1 MAKDIYMRNG
11 DDYLDVQER
20 ASGVS
25 FTPTSYLAS
34 DNCQDVFY
42 EIQDAIDCN
51 GKLFEKNILDSSI
64 TGDILKIIRYMDFL
78 FVFKHESVE
87 SVTYINVSVYDI
99 NGRILINP
107 YRLMAYPAFLY
118 DVCINRD
125 EICILFKDLT
135 DDQAYSRAYFI
146 KTYVDL
152 ATNMPQIT
160 ISKESTWYK
169 ILAPNSVNLLKY
181 LGSNIFTYVRGR
193 DSAHLYIQSAGYKYG
208 TKIEISDPNGIL
220 TNSINMYCVCGN
232 IFIVVYGSNY
242 ILATVQNGAIT
253 AKGTPQSYTSN
264 FIGHGLSPIDGY
276 YYYNDGNTLYK
287 TTIDPFNPS
296 VVTNILDIKHV
307 DFVNNMNMWSFDTYV
322 YCRKGTR
329 TIATKRQDT
338 LGDIDKFQYGY
349 IDNQYPDGRF
359 MCIGGTATGT
369 SIYETNPYIKGYGVS

>member
-1 MAKDIYMRNG
+1 MAKDIYIRNG

-78 FVFKHESVE
+78 FVFKHESAE

-99 NGRILINP
+99 NGKILIKP
-107 YRLMAYPAFLY
+107 YRLETYPAFLY
-118 DVCINRD
+118 DVCIKRD
-125 EICILFKDLT
+125 EVCMLFKDLR
-135 DDQAYSRAYFI
+135 DGQAYSQAYFI

-152 ATNMPQIT
+152 ATNTPQIT
-160 ISKESTWYK
+160 ISKEYTSYE

-181 LGSNIFTYVRGR
+181 LGSNIFTYVRGK
-193 DSAHLYIQSAGYKYG
+193 DSTHLYIQSAGYRYG
-208 TKIEISDPNGIL
+208 TKTEISDPNGVL

-232 IFIVVYGSNY
+232 IFIVVYGNNY

-307 DFVNNMNMWSFDTYV
+307 NFVNNMYMWSFNKYI
-322 YCRKGTR
+322 YCRKDTR
-329 TIATKRQDT
+329 TLTTKLRDN
-338 LGDIDKFQYGY
+338 LGDVNKYQYGY
-349 IDNQYPDGRF
+349 IENQYPDGRF
-359 MCIGGTATGT
+359 MCIGGRTTGT
-369 SIYETNPYIKGYGVS
+369 YIYETSPYIKGYGVQ

>member
-1 MAKDIYMRNG
+1 MAKNIYIRNG
-11 DDYLDVQER
+11 DDYLNVQER

-64 TGDILKIIRYMDFL
+64 IGDILKIIRYMDFL
-78 FVFKHESVE
+78 FVFKHESVD

-107 YRLMAYPAFLY
+107 YRLMTYPAFLY
-118 DVCINRD
+118 DVGINRD
-125 EICILFKDLT
+125 ELCILFKDLT
-135 DDQAYSRAYFI
+135 NDQAYSRAYFI
-146 KTYVDL
+146 KTYADL

-193 DSAHLYIQSAGYKYG
+193 DSAHLYTQSAGYRYG
-208 TKIEISDPNGIL
+208 TKIEISDPNGVL

-264 FIGHGLSPIDGY
+264 FIGHGLSPMDGY

-322 YCRKGTR
+322 YCRKDTR
-329 TIATKRQDT
+329 TLTTKLRDS
-338 LGDIDKFQYGY
+338 LSDVNKYQYGY
-349 IDNQYPDGRF
+349 IENQYPDGRF
-359 MCIGGTATGT
+359 MCIGGSTTGAY
-369 SIYETNPYIKGYGVS
+369 IYETSPYIKGYGVQ

>member
-1 MAKDIYMRNG
+1 MAKNIYIRNG

-20 ASGVS
+20 ALGVN

-64 TGDILKIIRYMDFL
+64 IGDILKIIRYMDFL
-78 FVFKHESVE
+78 FVFKHESVN

-107 YRLMAYPAFLY
+107 YRLMTYPAFLY

-125 EICILFKDLT
+125 ELCILFKDLT
-135 DDQAYSRAYFI
+135 DNQAYSQAYFI

-160 ISKESTWYK
+160 IPKESTSYE

-181 LGSNIFTYVRGR
+181 LGGNIFTYVRGK
-193 DSAHLYIQSAGYKYG
+193 DSVHLYTQSAGYRYG
-208 TKIEISDPNGIL
+208 TKIEISDPNGVL

-232 IFIVVYGSNY
+232 IFIVVYGNNY
-242 ILATVQNGAIT
+242 ILATIQNGTIT
-253 AKGTPQSYTSN
+253 AKGIPQNYTSN
-264 FIGHGLSPIDGY
+264 FIGHGLSPIDGCY
-276 YYYNDGNTLYK
+276 YYSDNDMLYK

-296 VVTNILDIKHV
+296 LVTSILDITHV
-307 DFVNNMNMWSFDTYV
+307 DFVNNMCMWSFDKYI
-322 YCRKGTR
+322 YCRKDTR
-329 TIATKRQDT
+329 SITTKLQDS
-338 LGDIDKFQYGY
+338 LNKVNKYEYGY
-349 IDNQYPDGRF
+349 IENQYPDGRF
-359 MCIGGTATGT
+359 MCIGGDNTGT
-369 SIYETNPYIKGYGVS
+369 HIYETNPYIKGYGVT